1 MAKRVKQQLK
11 IALPAKLRAE
21 IEAVAAQSGFSLA
34 EEIRSRVERTFKQDS
49 VDRPTRDLLAFVE
62 KLSDFVRLDTG
73 KEWHAHAAAQW
84 ALRFG
89 ITAYLQRNRPAGDRM
104 FKPGELPSTRLVGSD
119 DPEGIGIGLESAI
132 FHLPPP
138 DEERLL
144 AWQAKAFEK
153 MAGLSPDI
161 AKAAKA
167 KASEI
172 YKELKQLKAK
182 RKKS

>member
-1 MAKRVKQQLK
+1 
-11 IALPAKLRAE
+11 
-21 IEAVAAQSGFSLA
+21 
-34 EEIRSRVERTFKQDS
+34 
-49 VDRPTRDLLAFVE
+49 
-62 KLSDFVRLDTG
+62 
-73 KEWHAHAAAQW
+73 
-84 ALRFG
+84 
-89 ITAYLQRNRPAGDRM
+89 M

-161 AKAAKA
+161 AKAAKGESVGDLQRVEAA
-167 KASEI
+167 KSE
-172 YKELKQLKAK
+172 KEKIMKGHIRERSPGHWAIVIDLRDGAGS
-182 RKKS
+182 R